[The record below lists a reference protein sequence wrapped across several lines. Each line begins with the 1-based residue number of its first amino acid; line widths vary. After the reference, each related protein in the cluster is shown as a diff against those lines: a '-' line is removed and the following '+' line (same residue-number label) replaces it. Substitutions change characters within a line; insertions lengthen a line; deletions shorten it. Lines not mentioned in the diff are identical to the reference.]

1 MKYRTVTKK
10 ICDTG
15 IHFPRLNIKPIA
27 KEMNMIRMTS
37 SYDPKHKESKRTLIR
52 IPNVVK
58 PSDLTISKE

>member
-37 SYDPKHKESKRTLIR
+37 SYDPQTQSKRTLIR

>member
-37 SYDPKHKESKRTLIR
+37 SYDPQTQRK
-52 IPNVVK
+52 
-58 PSDLTISKE
+58 